1 MLYTWMFVALVAF
14 SSLNKVTMQDSSMLP
29 SGHSNCSSA
38 KKPVTSPVWCSNLLR
53 YWVRVDVLPDL
64 LDGLDVLLIHAS
76 HAAGREAGG
85 QVEQQGG
92 DKQIGR
98 ERDQMVVRTWN
109 PLPDSLKRVGIVE
122 GFKIGYDEW
131 VGGGGRVGD

>member
-85 QVEQQGG
+85 QVEQQGVLPKG
-92 DKQIGR
+92 QADREGERPEGGENLEPSAGQPEEGGHSGR
-98 ERDQMVVRTWN
+98 LQDWLR
-109 PLPDSLKRVGIVE
+109 
-122 GFKIGYDEW
+122 
-131 VGGGGRVGD
+131 